1 MKSNKILTLRQIINW
16 AQENNIS
23 LDTPVECYYGDYE
36 SHFEAL
42 GIVYETTC
50 PEDEN
55 GDMDYDKFSEVVGEH
70 CYCKDGE
77 VEHNHIVITDG
88 QHYHDNNKLK
98 D

>member
-1 MKSNKILTLRQIINW
+1 M
-16 AQENNIS
+16 
-23 LDTPVECYYGDYE
+23 
-36 SHFEAL
+36 
-42 GIVYETTC
+42 YETTC

-55 GDMDYDKFSEVVGEH
+55 GDVDYDKFSEVVGEH